1 MTASDYV
8 SPTSGSVRTPRE
20 IAVSISLLLTV
31 LVAALL
37 IAAALNVGMA
47 GAYLH
52 PTPRVNSMT
61 VGLGLVPFL
70 ALSVSAVIWLP
81 PRRGSGV
88 ALSMRVLG
96 TIALLGVGAVC
107 GFMSFFLAFFV
118 G

>member
-1 MTASDYV
+1 
-8 SPTSGSVRTPRE
+8 VRTPRE
-20 IAVSISLLLTV
+20 IAVSISVLLAV

-70 ALSVSAVIWLP
+70 ALSLTAVVWLP
-81 PRRGSGV
+81 PRKGAGGV
-88 ALSMRVLG
+88 MLLRVLG

-107 GFMSFFLAFFV
+107 GSMSLFLAFFV